1 MARRKSREL
10 AFILLFERCFDE
22 TDMQEII
29 ERAVEARDIE
39 PDDFAVQLAK
49 GADAY
54 YVESDALIAEFS
66 HRWSKDRL
74 SKVTLSILRL
84 AIYEMLHVEETPVS
98 VAINEA
104 VELAKA
110 YGSED
115 EPPFINGILGSVAR
129 KFDENV
135 EAETETVAP

>member
-29 ERAVEARDIE
+29 DRAIEARDIE
-39 PDDFAVQLAK
+39 PDEFAIRLAK
-49 GADAY
+49 GADEY
-54 YVESDALIAEFS
+54 YLESDQLIGEHS
-66 HRWSKDRL
+66 HRWNKDRL

-84 AIYEMLHVEETPVS
+84 AIFEMLHIDETPVS

-110 YGSED
+110 YGGE
-115 EPPFINGILGSVAR
+115 EEAPFINGVLGAVAR
-129 KFDENV
+129 KNGDDV
-135 EAETETVAP
+135 ETETETV

>member
-10 AFILLFERCFDE
+10 AFLLLFEKCFDDA
-22 TDMQEII
+22 DMQEII
-29 ERAVEARDIE
+29 ERAAEARDIE
-39 PDDFAVQLAK
+39 PDEFASRLAI
-49 GADAY
+49 GAQDYIA
-54 YVESDALIAEFS
+54 VSDGLIEEYA

-84 AIYEMLHVEETPVS
+84 ALFEMLEVEETPVS

-110 YGSED
+110 YGADD
-115 EPPFINGILGSVAR
+115 EPPFINGILGAVAR
-129 KFDENV
+129 NNGEEV
-135 EAETETVAP
+135 VAES

>member
-29 ERAVEARDIE
+29 DRAVEARDIE
-39 PDDFAVQLAK
+39 PDDFAIRLAQ
-49 GADAY
+49 GADEY
-54 YVESDALIAEFS
+54 HLESDRQIEEYS
-66 HRWSKDRL
+66 HRWSKNRL
-74 SKVTLSILRL
+74 SKVTLAILRL
-84 AIYEMLHVEETPVS
+84 ALYEMQHVDETPVS

-104 VELAKA
+104 VELAKT
-110 YGSED
+110 YGDEE

-129 KFDENV
+129 NLENADELPTESD
-135 EAETETVAP
+135 EA

>member
-29 ERAVEARDIE
+29 DRAIEARDIE
-39 PDDFAVQLAK
+39 PDEFAIHLAK
-49 GADAY
+49 GADEC
-54 YVESDALIAEFS
+54 YVESDRLIDEHS

-84 AIYEMLHVEETPVS
+84 ALFEMQYVDETPVS

-110 YGSED
+110 YGGED
-115 EPPFINGILGSVAR
+115 EAPFINGVLGAVAR
-129 KFDENV
+129 KIGEPV
-135 EAETETVAP
+135 ETETQEA

>member
-29 ERAVEARDIE
+29 DRAIEARDIE
-39 PDDFAVQLAK
+39 PDEFAIRLAK
-49 GADAY
+49 GADEY
-54 YVESDALIAEFS
+54 HLESDKLIEEHS
-66 HRWSKDRL
+66 HRWSKSRL
-74 SKVTLSILRL
+74 SKVTLSVLRL
-84 AIYEMLHVEETPVS
+84 ALFEMLYVDETPVS

-110 YGSED
+110 YGAED
-115 EPPFINGILGSVAR
+115 ESAFVNGILGSVAR
-129 KFDENV
+129 KNG
-135 EAETETVAP
+135 EAVETETVDE

>member
-29 ERAVEARDIE
+29 DRAIEARDIE
-39 PDDFAVQLAK
+39 PDEFALRLAK
-49 GADAY
+49 GADEY
-54 YVESDALIAEFS
+54 YLESDQLIAEHS

-84 AIYEMLHVEETPVS
+84 ALFEMLHVDETPVS

-110 YGSED
+110 YGGED
-115 EPPFINGILGSVAR
+115 EAPFINGVLGAVAR
-129 KFDENV
+129 KNGEDV
-135 EAETETVAP
+135 ETETVAE